1 MHAPPLAKP
10 MPMFKQPLP
19 HKRYSPRNDLLI
31 ILAATVLIFAFA
43 AATDLF
49 EKVVAALHNFEN
61 TQLDELFVTLIVLN
75 VVFIALLIRRT
86 RQMSREIEHSQETAH
101 QWEQER
107 HLLLTLIDHIP
118 DYIFVKDRNGRFV
131 TTNIAHAKAAQ
142 AQPKDLIGKTAFEV
156 FPPNLAAQ
164 FHADDESLMQSGEP
178 LINAERTTIDDLGNE
193 RVVLT
198 TKVPLKNSDGQVT
211 GLVGISH
218 DITHRKLKEE
228 QALELARERER
239 VKMMTSF
246 TKDAAHDFR
255 TPLSTISTS
264 VYLLLKSTDADQR
277 ERHGQNIEEA
287 VKRLTR
293 LLDGLTTMTQL
304 DSLNELD
311 MHVVD
316 VNELVESV
324 VNSISTGESR
334 AMLSPTLDLDNTIQW
349 VCGAAYELR
358 QTIHNLIDNAVQ
370 YTPLD
375 GSVVIRT
382 FQEGEQVVLEV
393 RDTGVGISPDN
404 LPRIF
409 DRFYRTDTA
418 RSSETGGIGL
428 GLSIAKKIVELHE
441 GRLDVESELGK
452 GSVFRVYLPVT
463 DVDVLGASCDITPA
477 A

>member
-1 MHAPPLAKP
+1 ML
-10 MPMFKQPLP
+10 KQPLP

-61 TQLDELFVTLIVLN
+61 TQLDDLFVTLIVLN

-118 DYIFVKDRNGRFV
+118 DYIFVKDRDGRFV
-131 TTNIAHAKAAQ
+131 STNIAHAKAAQ
-142 AQPKDLIGKTAFEV
+142 ARPQDLIGKTAFEV

-164 FHADDESLMQSGEP
+164 FHADDEAIMFSGQP

-193 RVVLT
+193 RLVLT
-198 TKVPLKNSDGQVT
+198 TKVPLKDSDGQVT

-255 TPLSTISTS
+255 TPLSTINAS
-264 VYLLLKSTDADQR
+264 VYLLLKSTDTAQR
-277 ERHGQNIEEA
+277 ERHGHTIDEA
-287 VKRLTR
+287 VMRLTR
-293 LLDGLTTMTQL
+293 LLDGLITMTQL

-324 VNSISTGESR
+324 VNTTSAEASH
-334 AMLSPTLDLDNTIQW
+334 AMLKPTLDLDKTIQW
-349 VCGAAYELR
+349 VCGEAYELR
-358 QTIHNLIDNAVQ
+358 QAIRNLIDNALL
-370 YTPLD
+370 YTPAD
-375 GSVVIRT
+375 GAINIRT
-382 FQEGEQVVLEV
+382 FQSGDNTVLEV
-393 RDTGVGISPDN
+393 RDTGIGISPED

-428 GLSIAKKIVELHE
+428 GLSIAKKIIELHE
-441 GRLDVESELGK
+441 GRLEVESELGK

-463 DVDVLGASCDITPA
+463 NIDVLGASCDITPA